1 MRSAGNFSPEWGY
14 LAPAPSF
21 LRTVRVVVV
30 ATAIGATAGAGVV
43 LSLVEHPAPEV
54 GTAAVGAHAIVTSA
68 QAATGPGETATRMPA
83 QPRPV
88 IATQSPQIPAPQV
101 SAPQIPAVSSQ
112 SVSPS
117 ATSAAPAPQSGPG
130 VAALTEGTPSNDAAP
145 AETPDQASVAPVE
158 ELPQKKSAAKHAWP
172 PYPANAK
179 NKPTSGIGTVLRH
192 LFTAHAG
199 ASYYPNR

>member
-14 LAPAPSF
+14 LAPVPSF

-54 GTAAVGAHAIVTSA
+54 GTAAVAAHAIVTSA

-88 IATQSPQIPAPQV
+88 IATQSPQIPAPQ
-101 SAPQIPAVSSQ
+101 IPAVSSQ

-117 ATSAAPAPQSGPG
+117 ATSAAPALQSVPG
-130 VAALTEGTPSNDAAP
+130 VAALTEGTPSTDAAP
-145 AETPDQASVAPVE
+145 AETPDQASAAPTE
-158 ELPQKKSAAKHAWP
+158 ELPQKKSAAKHPWP

-179 NKPTSGIGTVLRH
+179 NKPTPGMGTVLRH
-192 LFTAHAG
+192 LFTAHSGTA
-199 ASYYPNR
+199 YYPNR